1 MFCTCEIKAGTS
13 VKKLD
18 LGITKFPHK
27 KAESVVDPLAD
38 IFKDEQYSFENPITK
53 LREKLPIFY
62 IITTQSHVNK
72 TSAGKFKMFPPVPL
86 PKPDLAPGFPKQLHD
101 ELSDNFLY
109 CHDPENKWQNKAACD
124 DAEREYHKRLSG
136 CNTESQQ
143 REIKTKDI
151 LLKSNTEYKYQFKQ
165 AYFDGFCAHQA
176 EVNVV
181 EALSWMFTSKDIPGF
196 MIQSYHS
203 ETYLQPLVNRVKK
216 QRQNNEFLKFT
227 NLQEKIFNATG
238 TSSEEC
244 KKQVE
249 IFLDTVDNMDLT
261 ADIPIIKEIKKID
274 IEAQAHKK
282 YRQSSKVDKINY
294 VMNKLYN
301 LRVKGL
307 ETDVV
312 LVLQREKQV
321 IFVET
326 KSLTKGVLKNA
337 LTHAAE
343 QLELRRKVFINCH
356 KDILS
361 DEWSF
366 VKVIALPFINKDTKL
381 ADENINVCGYCRRFI
396 IDEEDSRNISKWFSN
411 IISEEFTSEDTRDYN
426 QIFNRLVGF
435 MSISDQFGLSSN
447 VFLSSCKAARLF
459 ERSILG
465 SEIGITSEKAEV
477 ETISR
482 EISAISLQKQPLS
495 SLQVLYFWN
504 EEQLQFLLAEEKKVF
519 FMSDFGVG
527 KTLMKKHMALKLAK
541 ENCKVIFLSLASVK
555 RDEHKMENLQFYKS
569 PSIFDLSTEIDFK
582 DTNVIFLSLCDF
594 LRRMQTSFENM
605 DPSNIV
611 MRFMKENEDCHFF
624 IDEFPVS
631 YTRTSSIETF
641 MNYLEERSEEMP
653 EQFIWITYREGFK

>member
-1 MFCTCEIKAGTS
+1 MFCTCEIKAGTG

-326 KSLTKGVLKNA
+326 KSLTKGVLKN
-337 LTHAAE
+337 T
-343 QLELRRKVFINCH
+343 C
-356 KDILS
+356 
-361 DEWSF
+361 
-366 VKVIALPFINKDTKL
+366 
-381 ADENINVCGYCRRFI
+381 
-396 IDEEDSRNISKWFSN
+396 SR
-411 IISEEFTSEDTRDYN
+411 T
-426 QIFNRLVGF
+426 
-435 MSISDQFGLSSN
+435 
-447 VFLSSCKAARLF
+447 A
-459 ERSILG
+459 
-465 SEIGITSEKAEV
+465 
-477 ETISR
+477 
-482 EISAISLQKQPLS
+482 
-495 SLQVLYFWN
+495 
-504 EEQLQFLLAEEKKVF
+504 
-519 FMSDFGVG
+519 
-527 KTLMKKHMALKLAK
+527 
-541 ENCKVIFLSLASVK
+541 
-555 RDEHKMENLQFYKS
+555 
-569 PSIFDLSTEIDFK
+569 
-582 DTNVIFLSLCDF
+582 
-594 LRRMQTSFENM
+594 
-605 DPSNIV
+605 
-611 MRFMKENEDCHFF
+611 
-624 IDEFPVS
+624 
-631 YTRTSSIETF
+631 
-641 MNYLEERSEEMP
+641 
-653 EQFIWITYREGFK
+653 